1 MKKASLSQGWY
12 LKPAPSAKLP
22 EGFSFPEKGLAVAIP
37 GTVHSNLFKAKL
49 ISDPF
54 YGENEARLQ
63 WIHEIDWIYFT
74 IFDIPD
80 SMNIDGQLFLQFEG
94 IDTISEIYLNENLVG
109 TTENMF
115 RSYEFDIKPFVRK
128 VQNHL
133 FIKIISPT
141 KYGFEQEKKYGKLPV
156 SFNSTRV
163 YLRKAQYSYGWDWG
177 PSFPTLGI
185 WKPVFLIQPDRAR
198 IKSVRFH
205 TKSLKKN
212 KAFIVIQVDI
222 ESKLSWLF
230 LTIDLHDKNKS
241 LQTDINLRQKKST
254 EITLTVP
261 DPKLWWPNGE
271 GNPNLYHLKVTL
283 HDKFGR
289 RLDEWNSQVGIRTI
303 KLGLQKKGKPSFQ
316 FIVNDKPVFIKGA
329 NWIPADSFLDR
340 ITENKYRKLP
350 RYAKDAQLNM
360 LRVWGGGIY
369 ENSKFYNICDE
380 LGLLVWQDFMF
391 ACGIYPNNRRFIK
404 NIDEEFKQN
413 INKLQHHPCIA
424 LWCGNN
430 ENEWLWFADF
440 NKPVKKMPD
449 YKIYHEIIPRIL
461 RKLDPYMSY
470 WPSSPFGKDDDPNSY
485 KSGNRHEWGIW
496 SEWKDYTEIL
506 KDKSLFVT
514 EFGFQAP
521 ANIKTL
527 QKALPRNSWR
537 IQDKQ
542 FEFHNKQIEGNERLF
557 KFLATHLPISIDWED
572 YIYLTQLNQ
581 AFAMKTFIEYW
592 RFRSPECFGSIIWQL
607 NDCWPVTSW
616 SLIDSALLPKISYDF
631 VKLAFNPIIAI
642 VKQVGSDIKIFI
654 KNELKDKFSGNLQI
668 VCIQTTSGKII
679 DNQTVKID
687 SKTRKMKEVFS
698 VPRSKWFKGKDQ
710 IVVISLY
717 DEGSE
722 KIYRNFYIEGEW
734 KHKKLAQLEVFI
746 RGLDEKTPNHVV
758 ISTNKPAY
766 FMDLYHPSLQFEK
779 RGFILLPGE
788 NEKIKVTR
796 LSNKPVNSRDIK
808 VFALNKYLQN

>member
-521 ANIKTL
+521 ANIKTF